1 MKSIYKK
8 QFCNEHLT
16 NFRYITKISVLK
28 SILMIFYSLASKK
41 DYTPSNNEY
50 SPSSKQ
56 SSKYK
61 PSTSSSSKKKNYMVD
76 SNYDNMKL
84 KKKKQQN
91 AYNLSSSSED
101 DIIGENIYI
110 IICL

>member
-1 MKSIYKK
+1 
-8 QFCNEHLT
+8 
-16 NFRYITKISVLK
+16 
-28 SILMIFYSLASKK
+28 
-41 DYTPSNNEY
+41 
-50 SPSSKQ
+50 
-56 SSKYK
+56 
-61 PSTSSSSKKKNYMVD
+61 MVD

-101 DIIGENIYI
+101 DIIGEIIYI